1 MNPENESVVYKNRH
15 YCESCLE
22 LKKEEQEQKDIFLGY
37 DDITLTINTLGYS
50 GLLFKKHEY
59 YFVKELDYFIEVQ
72 KQKKIEDK
80 SQIANRIQYIKQSGY
95 IFKEYFVYENS
106 LTIVFE

>member
-1 MNPENESVVYKNRH
+1 MNNNRINIIKHIEEKENR
-15 YCESCLE
+15 
-22 LKKEEQEQKDIFLGY
+22 DIFQEF
-37 DDITLTINTLGYS
+37 DDITFTINSIGNS

-72 KQKKIEDK
+72 KQKRIECK

-95 IFKEYFVYENS
+95 KFKEYFVCDNS